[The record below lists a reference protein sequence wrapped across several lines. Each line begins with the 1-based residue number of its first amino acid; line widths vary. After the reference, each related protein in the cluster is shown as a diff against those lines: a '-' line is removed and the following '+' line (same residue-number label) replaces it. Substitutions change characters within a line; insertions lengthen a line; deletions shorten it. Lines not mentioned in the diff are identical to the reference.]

1 MMKPPRLSSLL
12 ACSAAFAVIALSAA
26 PLAAQDAI
34 TEVEQALDPEVEGG
48 QDIVVTGELGEMH
61 SQAREQA
68 RDITPR
74 GGSVAAPLA
83 RMQRPVCPGVFGAE
97 TRTAYEIIGRI
108 RSNAERIGHEV
119 IRGEPCTANVIVAF
133 VDDPHDE
140 FEQLRD
146 ADHYLA
152 DGLSFWDAKRVRE
165 TESPVLAWNVTT
177 MRNRDGIASN
187 GNPPTFASTAISRTE
202 LGVREDI
209 DVSVVMIR
217 RDAIEG
223 LDTIAIA
230 DYVTM
235 RALAQTLT
243 PEGATELGTILELFN
258 EDVEAPPFRLTAF
271 DEAYL
276 TSLYREQANAP
287 SRVALRDV
295 GRLMER
301 GSE

>member
-1 MMKPPRLSSLL
+1 MRTFPRLPSLL
-12 ACSAAFAVIALSAA
+12 AGCAALTLVAA
-26 PLAAQDAI
+26 PLSAQDAA
-34 TEVEQALDPEVEGG
+34 TPVEDTLDAQVEGG
-48 QDIVVTGELGEMH
+48 EDIVVSGELGEMH

-74 GGSVAAPLA
+74 GGSVSAPLA

-97 TRTAYEIIGRI
+97 TQTAYEIIGRI

-119 IRGEPCTANVIVAF
+119 IRDEACTANVIVAF

-140 FEQLRD
+140 FEQLRS
-146 ADHYLA
+146 ANHYLA
-152 DGLSFWDAKRVRE
+152 DGLSYWDAKRVRE
-165 TESPVLAWNVTT
+165 TEGPVLAWNVTT
-177 MRNRDGIASN
+177 MRSRDGIASS
-187 GNPPTFASTAISRTE
+187 GNPPSFASTAISRTE

-209 DVSVVMIR
+209 EMAVVMIR

-235 RALAQTLT
+235 RALAQTRP
-243 PEGATELGTILELFN
+243 PEGATELGTILELFV

-276 TSLYREQANAP
+276 TSLYRGQANAP
-287 SRVALRDV
+287 RNLALRDI
-295 GRLMER
+295 GQLMER
-301 GSE
+301 RGE